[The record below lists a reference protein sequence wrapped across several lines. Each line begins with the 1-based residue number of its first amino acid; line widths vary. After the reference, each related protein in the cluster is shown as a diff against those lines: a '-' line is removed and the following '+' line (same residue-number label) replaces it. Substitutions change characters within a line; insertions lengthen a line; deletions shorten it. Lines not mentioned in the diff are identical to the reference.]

1 MGRYKGLK
9 PELEKVVDSISIGDG
24 IIIEHPEDY
33 IADRTIGYVK
43 GFGKS
48 YLTLTKTRTSNH
60 IFEDV
65 WQFLGQ
71 MSVYRFD
78 TFENVR
84 VVDSI
89 E

>member
-9 PELEKVVDSISIGDG
+9 PELEAVVDSIRVGDG
-24 IIIEHPEDY
+24 IVIEHPESY
-33 IADRTIGYVK
+33 FTDRTIGYVK
-43 GFGKS
+43 GFGRS
-48 YLTLTKTRTSNH
+48 YLTLTKTRESKH
-60 IFEDV
+60 LFEDV

-78 TFENVR
+78 TFEKVR
-84 VVDSI
+84 VVDPI